1 MERCRAAGVAKF
13 AVMCRLKFVRLWT
26 KAVIEVSILRAS
38 GIEEARPAGSHSGG
52 PTFFLQARSR
62 RDRAAGP
69 KAGNGEKARRKE
81 LGEGAGDKS
90 WPNDSWGSWQRGRG
104 AAGDAPQATACC
116 RMLPQAQEDPCR
128 KAGAGSRQEAART
141 QEAFRASLATRLTA
155 FWQKLP
161 PWTRGALYTKRKALA
176 TNFLQ
181 VDNFLFEPI
190 SGTGRCL
197 PSPRSP
203 WPPATIW
210 RSQHAA
216 LQQA

>member
-1 MERCRAAGVAKF
+1 MERCRAAGFAKF

-116 RMLPQAQEDPCR
+116 RMLPHAAASAGRPVQESRRRLP
-128 KAGAGSRQEAART
+128 AGGSKDAGSFPGKPCHPPDGVLAKAPALDSWRLVHEAKGIGNQFFA
-141 QEAFRASLATRLTA
+141 
-155 FWQKLP
+155 
-161 PWTRGALYTKRKALA
+161 G
-176 TNFLQ
+176 
-181 VDNFLFEPI
+181 
-190 SGTGRCL
+190 
-197 PSPRSP
+197 
-203 WPPATIW
+203 
-210 RSQHAA
+210 
-216 LQQA
+216 